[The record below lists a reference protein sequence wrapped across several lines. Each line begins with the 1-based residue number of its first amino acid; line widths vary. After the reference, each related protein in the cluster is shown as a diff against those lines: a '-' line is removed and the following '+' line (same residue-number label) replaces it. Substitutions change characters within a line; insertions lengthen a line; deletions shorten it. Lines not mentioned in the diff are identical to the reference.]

1 MKADF
6 IMTAMYFGI
15 AFSAPEAIAGK
26 VMVWLFGIWVLGML
40 LAPFNRDMTILK
52 KITEYGS
59 LVALGALLTAHFIPA
74 FQEYGSSYTLGMMV
88 SSVMGLFGAGRGK

>member
-1 MKADF
+1 
-6 IMTAMYFGI
+6 
-15 AFSAPEAIAGK
+15 
-26 VMVWLFGIWVLGML
+26 ML

-52 KITEYGS
+52 KIAEYGS
-59 LVALGALLTAHFIPA
+59 LVALGALLIAHFIPA